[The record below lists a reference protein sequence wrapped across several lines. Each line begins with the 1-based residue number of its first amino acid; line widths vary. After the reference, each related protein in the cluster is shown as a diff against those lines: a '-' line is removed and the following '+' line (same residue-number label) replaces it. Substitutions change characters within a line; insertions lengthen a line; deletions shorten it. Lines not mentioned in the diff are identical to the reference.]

1 MKNTSLDLVFPAVG
15 GKEVVS
21 RNDGGD
27 ITSDAGLLLVSLADQ
42 KLGLTLAMAGVIRD
56 RRDQDKVVHGVI
68 EMARER
74 IYAIYRLLCRWTHVL
89 SISGKATAAASMA
102 VCSTRPEV
110 GDILVG

>member
-1 MKNTSLDLVFPAVG
+1 MDNSTLDLVFPAVG
-15 GKEVVS
+15 GREVVS

-74 IYAIYRLLCRWTHVL
+74 IYAICQAQTIWTRSVM
-89 SISGKATAAASMA
+89 I
-102 VCSTRPEV
+102 PP
-110 GDILVG
+110 